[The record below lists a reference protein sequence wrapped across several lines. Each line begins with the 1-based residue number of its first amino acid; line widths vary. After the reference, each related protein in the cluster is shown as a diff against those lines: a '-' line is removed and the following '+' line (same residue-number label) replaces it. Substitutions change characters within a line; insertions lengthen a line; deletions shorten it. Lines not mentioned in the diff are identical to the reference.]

1 MALRNHL
8 NEILETK
15 GIKQSWLVEKTG
27 LNKGTISNVV
37 NSKGEPSI
45 SVCLKLAKALNLR
58 VEDIFFDDENL
69 NEFVFFFKEEESE
82 YVVENSNIYKVE
94 LVVTTK
100 SSVKTT
106 EVIDEIRK
114 NKCDIVSAKIK
125 KVEKFDE

>member
-1 MALRNHL
+1 MALRTRL

-45 SVCLKLAKALNLR
+45 SVCLKIARVLNLK
-58 VEDIFFDDENL
+58 VEDIFYDDEHS
-69 NEFVFFFKEEESE
+69 NEFVFFFREDESE
-82 YVVENSNIYKVE
+82 YIVENNNIFKVD
-94 LVVTTK
+94 LVVSTK

-114 NKCDIVSAKIK
+114 DRCNIVSAKIK
-125 KVEKFDE
+125 KIDKFDE